1 MNGWQTKRNKMCILE
16 IRNKGAKHCYDVY
29 VSLSEYV
36 SVTANNRASA
46 AKIVRELGHEVW
58 SVNMVS

>member
-1 MNGWQTKRNKMCILE
+1 MCILE